1 MYEFLKNLSDKSNC
15 QSMGICSIDPT
26 VSAIEELI
34 LSQIRQT
41 CFYLLKLHDLGQTNR
56 EIEENVIKG
65 LSIVMINTSF
75 DKDDF
80 INFYSKLCQDKN
92 TAKER
97 YINICKQNHQPCEL
111 INTDTNFN
119 SNCSLNAMIKF
130 GEIKLQNKYRGV
142 NNEKQRLLELIT
154 IFAKTSSIVLQL
166 LKKVK
171 PDTSNFD
178 FEVIRFFSLTN
189 TLSTRCEKLKR
200 RILEFSK
207 IGFEIQEQTNEF
219 YEKRYGKRESA
230 KILTE
235 PEQGKAILVSGPD
248 MYELEKLLETI
259 GNRQINVYTN
269 SLMFIAH
276 TYPKFKKYKNLKG
289 HLGSQNPQI
298 DFSNFPG
305 AILLTQNF
313 SQKIDNLLRGTMY
326 SNKIIAPNRVFK
338 IKNNDYE
345 PLVQSALSLE
355 GFKESTNKKYFQI
368 SHNFKKI
375 ENTLNELKNLD
386 VVIII
391 GEHSK
396 TQDIQDFNG
405 KKVINLDCPIETDLL
420 IFTLK
425 KCKEFNIKTDL
436 FFTSCSISGIN
447 TLLSILFMQLENI
460 FLVDCSSS
468 IINPHIL
475 ESLEKDFNVK
485 VLR

>member
-26 VSAIEELI
+26 VSAIEELL
-34 LSQIRQT
+34 LSQIRET
-41 CFYLLKLHDLGQTNR
+41 SFYILKLRDLGQINKK
-56 EIEENVIKG
+56 IEENLIKG
-65 LSIVMINTSF
+65 LSIIMLNTSF

-80 INFYSKLCQDKN
+80 VNFLKQLCQDKK
-92 TAKER
+92 TVKQR
-97 YINICKQNHQPCEL
+97 YVDTCKQNHQSCEL
-111 INTDTNFN
+111 IDTDFDFCEN
-119 SNCSLNAMIKF
+119 SNLNAMIKI
-130 GEIKLQNKYRGV
+130 GEEKLQNKYRGV

-154 IFAKTSSIVLQL
+154 IFAKTSAIVLQL

-171 PDTSNFD
+171 CDTSDFD

-189 TLSTRCEKLKR
+189 TLTTRCEKLKR

-207 IGFEIQEQTNEF
+207 TGFEIQEQTNQF

-230 KILTE
+230 KVLTTAQ
-235 PEQGKAILVSGPD
+235 QGKAILVSGPD
-248 MYELEKLLETI
+248 MFELEKLLETI
-259 GNRQINVYTN
+259 GSREINVYTN
-269 SLMFIAH
+269 ALMFIAH

-289 HLGSQNPQI
+289 HLGTQNPQI

-313 SQKIDNLLRGTMY
+313 SQKIDNLLRGTVY

-338 IKNNDYE
+338 IKNDDYE
-345 PLVQSALSLE
+345 PLIQSALNLE
-355 GFKESTNKKYFQI
+355 GYEKSQNKKYFEI
-368 SHNFKKI
+368 PHNFKNI
-375 ENTLNELKNLD
+375 ENALNELKNSS
-386 VVIII
+386 VVIIV
-391 GEHSK
+391 GENSNAD
-396 TQDIQDFNG
+396 DIQDFNG

-425 KCKEFNIKTDL
+425 KCKELNIKTDL

-460 FLVDCSSS
+460 YLVNCSSS
-468 IINPHIL
+468 IVNPHIL
-475 ESLEKDFNVK
+475 DSLEADFNVK
-485 VLR
+485 IIK